1 MPLDWQGDEI
11 PSELGEAFYRA
22 NEVLGRAFQSE
33 VTANKWQWPNPPSPR
48 DIVDTGNLRQSY
60 SGERTRER
68 GDPAFD
74 HAWNT
79 EYAMAVHEGAVLKNG
94 TKLPARPWTEKPL
107 DTGVLE
113 RAFDALAK
121 R

>member
-11 PSELGEAFYRA
+11 PGELGKAFYRA

-33 VTANKWQWPNPPSPR
+33 VTASKWQWPNPPSPR

-74 HAWNT
+74 HAWNV